1 MNYYD
6 MDTTMNSGLVS
17 SDMTA
22 INSTIATL
30 TGKTAAQVNALMN
43 MQAIHSDP
51 KKA

>member
-1 MNYYD
+1 

-17 SDMTA
+17 ADMTA

-30 TGKTAAQVNALMN
+30 TGQTAAEVNKLMN
-43 MQAIHSDP
+43 MQAIHADP